1 MKVVVDGVAT
11 SGSNPTGAAGG
22 DLGGTYPDPTVD
34 NITLSVNAQGDVYYR
49 GATGLARL
57 PAGTAGYALTTQG
70 AGANP
75 TWSSVSGAPSGPAG
89 GDLAG
94 TYPNPTVAN
103 LTVTGQAQGGVYYRG
118 ASGLAVLAAGIAGYA
133 LVSQGAGANPTW
145 SAVAAGVATGTYA
158 ARPASPTIGN
168 AYLVT
173 SGVRKGSL
181 YRCACA
187 GVWSLASIVLPD
199 GLATSCVA
207 LFDGEDLAIY
217 PTGHGIMRWKNRAPL
232 AEGSTM
238 DLVGRSDA
246 GGAPTAAAG
255 ALSAGLP
262 CATNGASQTL
272 YAFIP
277 QVASGADRTLS
288 VLASYAAPAFDSYN
302 HLVAWG
308 YPATSQ
314 MYSICVKTTLFPA
327 GTVYNA
333 IGNHY
338 YTGQYTT
345 GYSTASGS
353 STPVRITARYASGSD
368 RFYRNGV
375 QIGTDNVVGITH
387 SGLAS
392 SFLTLFAIAGTG
404 TIEPPTAGAKV
415 YVVAAWRRALSTDE
429 VATWDAW
436 LAERFGS

>member
-1 MKVVVDGVAT
+1 MGALRPGGGGGGASLSDAT
-11 SGSNPTGAAGG
+11 PQPTG
-22 DLGGTYPDPTVD
+22 
-34 NITLSVNAQGDVYYR
+34 
-49 GATGLARL
+49 
-57 PAGTAGYALTTQG
+57 TA
-70 AGANP
+70 
-75 TWSSVSGAPSGPAG
+75 
-89 GDLAG
+89 
-94 TYPNPTVAN
+94 
-103 LTVTGQAQGGVYYRG
+103 
-118 ASGLAVLAAGIAGYA
+118 
-133 LVSQGAGANPTW
+133 
-145 SAVAAGVATGTYA
+145 AAGVSTSAARADHVHAASGGISTGTYA
-158 ARPASPTIGN
+158 ARPASPTVGDR
-168 AYLVT
+168 YLVT

-181 YRCACA
+181 YQCTCA

-199 GLATSCVA
+199 GLSSSCVA
-207 LFDGEDLAIY
+207 LFDSEDLAIY
-217 PTGHGIMRWKNRAPL
+217 PTGHGIMRWRNRSPL
-232 AEGSTM
+232 ADGSTM
-238 DLVGRSDA
+238 DLVGRTDS
-246 GGAPTAAAG
+246 GGAPTVAAG

-262 CATNGASQTL
+262 CATNGSSQTL

-345 GYSTASGS
+345 GYSTSSGG
-353 STPVRITARYASGSD
+353 STPARITARYSSGSD

-375 QIGTDNVVGITH
+375 QIGTDNTVGITH

-404 TIEPPTAGAKV
+404 TSEPPTAGAKI
-415 YVVAAWRRALSTDE
+415 YLVAAWRRALSTDE

-436 LAERFGS
+436 LAERHGS